1 MTNKPTQLLCTFTTK
16 DKYLAEIQQLLNIYS
31 IIENKFFL
39 FSCDDPSVFL
49 LTYNVSKASKIT
61 RAKHT
66 ILIHRK
72 KYTNTLYTLNAMNV
86 LISKSGSVDANTLDW
101 SLYKNSLVIINDTDI
116 KIFSIKLEDIIIP

>member
-1 MTNKPTQLLCTFTTK
+1 
-16 DKYLAEIQQLLNIYS
+16 
-31 IIENKFFL
+31 
-39 FSCDDPSVFL
+39 
-49 LTYNVSKASKIT
+49 VSKASKIT